1 LEETIKYLIA
11 GYVRHVAMLFE
22 IAPKRK
28 AINAERDSGDVPLSA
43 LLCLF
48 FSARCFS

>member
-1 LEETIKYLIA
+1 LEETVKYLMA

-22 IAPKRK
+22 TAPRKK
-28 AINAERDSGDVPLSA
+28 AINAERDSGDVPFSA